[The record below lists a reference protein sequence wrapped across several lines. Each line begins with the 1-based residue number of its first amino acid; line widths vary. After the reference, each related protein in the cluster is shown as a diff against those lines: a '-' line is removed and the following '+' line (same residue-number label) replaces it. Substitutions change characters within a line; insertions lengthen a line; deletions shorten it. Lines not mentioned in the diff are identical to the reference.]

1 MSVFSTAARL
11 SARAA
16 AMPANP
22 PPMIKTRFFRMAV
35 FAESGLSSGNDLVR
49 TVVIGV
55 TPGFLKSVGAV
66 IRYWIQPRTGPFLN
80 GVAMHRTPVPRSSRW
95 GQEVLE
101 QHAWQNQPE
110 GHG

>member
-1 MSVFSTAARL
+1 MAISVISTSARL

-22 PPMIKTRFFRMAV
+22 PPMIKTRFFRIAV

-55 TPGFLKSVGAV
+55 TSEFVKSVRAA
-66 IRYWIQPRTGPFLN
+66 I
-80 GVAMHRTPVPRSSRW
+80 
-95 GQEVLE
+95 
-101 QHAWQNQPE
+101 
-110 GHG
+110 